1 MTARPDPAIA
11 MSDIRSI
18 VVHVDETAF
27 CPARLRLAG
36 RLADRFGATLTAV
49 CAAPSAIV
57 GPPAPGESSAGWA
70 ALVDAR
76 TRDAQRRAHE
86 NFAAFHRDHPQAAWQ
101 AFGAEAV
108 RAAGGTAAILGH
120 LARGAD
126 LAVVGQSGRG
136 EERSDTPGT
145 LPQDLVTIAGR
156 PVLVVP
162 HILAFPDSGR
172 RIVVA
177 WNDSR
182 EAARAVADALPFL
195 RGADR
200 VCVMAVGG
208 AGMLGVSALDMP
220 LGYLGRHGITADG
233 EILQSSPG
241 GEAGVL
247 LEHAALIDADMLV
260 MGGYGHGRLRE
271 LLLGGMTREMLTRL
285 PLPVLMS
292 H

>member
-1 MTARPDPAIA
+1 MTAWPDPAAA
-11 MSDIRSI
+11 MPDIRSI

-36 RLADRFGATLTAV
+36 RLADRFGARLTAV
-49 CAAPSAIV
+49 CAAPTAIA
-57 GPPAPGESSAGWA
+57 GPPAPGESSAGWT
-70 ALVDAR
+70 ALIDTR
-76 TRDAQRRAHE
+76 TREAQRRAHE
-86 NFAAFHRDHPQAAWQ
+86 NFMAFQRDYPHAVWQ
-101 AFGAEAV
+101 AFGAQAV
-108 RAAGGTAAILGH
+108 RAAGGTAAILGR

-126 LAVVGQSGRG
+126 LVVVGQSGRG

-145 LPQDLVTIAGR
+145 LPQDLVTMAGR

-172 RIVVA
+172 RVVVA

-182 EAARAVADALPFL
+182 EAARAMADALPFL
-195 RGADR
+195 RSADR
-200 VCVMAVGG
+200 VCVMAVGR
-208 AGMLGVSALDMP
+208 ADKLGVSALDMP
-220 LGYLGRHGITADG
+220 LGYLGLHGITADG
-233 EILQSSPG
+233 EILQAAPG
-241 GEAGVL
+241 GEAGAL
-247 LEHAALIDADMLV
+247 LEHAALIEADMLV

>member
-1 MTARPDPAIA
+1 MTASSDAAAA
-11 MSDIRSI
+11 MSGIRSI
-18 VVHVDETAF
+18 IVHVDETAF

-49 CAAPSAIV
+49 YAARTAIV

-70 ALVDAR
+70 ALIDSHA
-76 TRDAQRRAHE
+76 RDAQRRAHE
-86 NFAAFHRDHPQAAWQ
+86 NFGAFHRDHAHAAWQ
-101 AFGAEAV
+101 AFDAPAV
-108 RAAGGTAAILGH
+108 RDAGGPAAILGR

-126 LAVVGQSGRG
+126 MVIVGQGGTS
-136 EERSDTPGT
+136 EERSDAPGS
-145 LPQDLVTIAGR
+145 LPQDLVMTAGR

-162 HILAFPDSGR
+162 HILAVPDTGR

-177 WNDSR
+177 WTDSR
-182 EAARAVADALPFL
+182 EAARAMADGLPFL
-195 RGADR
+195 RSAER
-200 VCVMAVGG
+200 VCVMAIGD
-208 AGMLGVSALDMP
+208 ADKLGVSALDMP

-233 EILQSSPG
+233 EILQAAPG

-247 LEHAALIDADMLV
+247 LEHAALIEADMLV

-271 LLLGGMTREMLTRL
+271 LLLGGMTREMLIRL
-285 PLPVLMS
+285 PLPILMS